1 MAGNDWNQSV
11 IDEFRAK
18 AGQGV
23 DRFGDTLLL
32 LHHTGA
38 RSGTERVSPLRFTR
52 DGDRYVIVA
61 SKGGAPANPDWYH
74 NLRAHPTATVEVGAE
89 AFPVRAAEA
98 TGAER
103 DRLFARHAEQFPA
116 FRDYQQK
123 TRRTIPVFVLDRIP

>member
-18 AGQGV
+18 AGKGV
-23 DRFGDTLLL
+23 ARFGDTLLL

-38 RSGTERVSPLRFTR
+38 RSGAERVSPLRFTR
-52 DGDRYVIVA
+52 DGDRYVIAA

-74 NLRAHPTATVEVGAE
+74 NLRAHPAVTVEVGAE

-103 DRLFARHAEQFPA
+103 DRLYAQHAEQFPS

-123 TRRTIPVFVLDRIP
+123 TRRTIPVFVLERIP